1 MNVISAQ
8 RFHDFTVDRAKER
21 AVLTFAESGGSL
33 AALEVAYAEMN
44 HVITHLIHYYANAR
58 QKADTG
64 HLERHGTWA
73 EFPCWAPQ
81 SVHLL
86 DSFPKVIVVFD
97 MNTPSQL
104 AYGFS
109 ANDARNLAM
118 MLSKA
123 ADDVDAKLGAP
134 KN

>member
-8 RFHDFTVDRAKER
+8 RFHDLSVDHANGR
-21 AVLTFAESGGSL
+21 AVLTFAEAGGSL
-33 AALEVAYAEMN
+33 AALQVAYAEMSD
-44 HVITHLIHYYANAR
+44 VIMRLIHYYANAR
-58 QKADTG
+58 QKADSG

-81 SVHLL
+81 SVHIL

-97 MNTPSQL
+97 KNMPSQL

-109 ANDARNLAM
+109 SSDARNLAM
-118 MLSKA
+118 MLLKA
-123 ADDVDAKLGAP
+123 ADDVDAKAEAP
-134 KN
+134 KY